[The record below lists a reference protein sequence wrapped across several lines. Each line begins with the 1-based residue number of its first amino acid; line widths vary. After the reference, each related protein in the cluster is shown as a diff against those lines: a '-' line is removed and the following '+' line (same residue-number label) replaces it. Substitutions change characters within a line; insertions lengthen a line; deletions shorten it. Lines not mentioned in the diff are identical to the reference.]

1 MIPWNYKSNSKLI
14 LYFKY
19 CIILHYPFI
28 FIQRSIIYHRQFYFS
43 FFFLYSLIFSYIPK
57 YPDLFHKNSINSR
70 IIFTHS
76 LRIINIQYLIFV
88 RIYALAVI
96 ERSLMKQEEVS
107 YVKGGRSMYIRICI
121 GWEEGCSWSF
131 LMGKDFL
138 THKSQWREWLI
149 VASTANKLRGSL
161 CGCIN

>member
-43 FFFLYSLIFSYIPK
+43 FFFSLFINLFLYSKI
-57 YPDLFHKNSINSR
+57 SR
-70 IIFTHS
+70 FIFTHS

>member
-19 CIILHYPFI
+19 CIILHTHYFYSKKHNLSYNFI
-28 FIQRSIIYHRQFYFS
+28 FH
-43 FFFLYSLIFSYIPK
+43 FFFLYSLIFFYIPK

-107 YVKGGRSMYIRICI
+107 YVKGGRSMYIRACI